1 MQPKRRKTKEMRC
14 ISKRKWKESVIQGVK
29 TNYFCVSSIPLYF
42 VLLIMKHRIALF
54 FLLFSSVSIVD
65 DACYGQSLN
74 LLTGL
79 HPRPQVSYFLSGDS
93 AFSLSSKTVIITQQL
108 PSSAALRA
116 VGYLQASLKTMIG
129 DTLITL
135 PESNYDF
142 GGNVIFVGEKNWSIV
157 QEQMTAFHWD
167 SITHSEGYVLDIRQ
181 SNATLAGDDTSGTFN
196 AVSTFVQLLQASKN
210 IVPPLHIHDWP
221 DYPIRWVFS
230 THNLI
235 EPSQISALESIED
248 TMAAHK
254 LNGLQQNDFKNNV
267 YSIFEGSYPQYFY
280 NVDSLQAYSA
290 KTNVEII
297 PGVFPFGWSEGILYH
312 DPDIAEGI
320 PTTAS
325 YLIQSDTGIVLTDPN
340 MILPNGGFENVSN
353 GNFTGW
359 SFYDGP
365 GSVFVDSTTVHS
377 GKYSA
382 RCTDFTTGNPSG
394 DCRFIRSM
402 ICQPF
407 HGYHMSVW
415 INTQDFQGSEV
426 QLLAIGH
433 NGAQST
439 SLTATQFG
447 VPATSNGWSQYNV
460 VFNTLSYDS
469 LYVYC
474 GVWGGTAGT
483 IWFDDFNIEDA
494 GTTNVLRPGA
504 ELPTVSE
511 AEKSTSYVEGK
522 DYATVVDSIMEQN
535 EGSYPWHTSPG
546 FKVLPGSKINNGDT
560 VQVHF
565 IRPNPVAN
573 DATGDGST
581 MVCVSEDTLYP
592 ILQNQLSLVDAQYHA
607 GKYFMSH
614 DEIREMNWDTA
625 CTSRNLSPAAL
636 LAGNVKKADS
646 ILQEVHPG
654 AERFDWS
661 DMFDSLHNA
670 VNDYYLVNGDLAGD
684 WNLIPKDLTIV
695 NWNAGYMSQS
705 LDFFSKL
712 GFSQITSPY
721 YDVPNTVNMRDWR
734 LAMDTIPNMR
744 GMMYTTWA
752 NDYSFLTPFAD
763 YAWSAGPMIV
773 HEPPM
778 LFETITNGEYVP
790 INANVY
796 ADPYNPADSLVK
808 VTYTQYY
815 HLNGADRVT
824 PYKMVPDTGHLY
836 RCTNLVQSDSGY
848 DVTYQ
853 IQATD
858 LEGLTRTTPRYLI
871 FHLPAPATEAVSP
884 VSFDIEIRIYPNPAS
899 TALNI
904 RGMSDEQATILI
916 EDLLGREVS
925 RSESNSESSILD
937 IQNIPAG
944 IYECIIT
951 SSSGTRTALPFVK
964 E

>member
-1 MQPKRRKTKEMRC
+1 
-14 ISKRKWKESVIQGVK
+14 
-29 TNYFCVSSIPLYF
+29 
-42 VLLIMKHRIALF
+42 MKHRIALF
-54 FLLFSSVSIVD
+54 FLLFSSLIILG
-65 DACYGQSLN
+65 DACIVGDTCFAQSLD

-79 HPRPQVSYFLSGDS
+79 HPRPQVSFFRPGPSGS
-93 AFSLSSKTVIITQQL
+93 
-108 PSSAALRA
+108 PSSPDTFRISNSTKILLGDTTTEKTTSALA
-116 VGYLQASLKTMIG
+116 YLQNVLRQVLG
-129 DTLITL
+129 DTLEVLQGTQSSYASNNAIVIGEPMNSPYLNGAVENAIHSGTGITPWL
-135 PESNYDF
+135 PGSPDL
-142 GGNVIFVGEKNWSIV
+142 
-157 QEQMTAFHWD
+157 
-167 SITHSEGYVLDIRQ
+167 THSEGYVLNVYTDTLYTVLPSQIL
-181 SNATLAGDDTSGTFN
+181 LAGWDSNGTFN
-196 AVSTFVQLLQASKN
+196 AVTTFAQLLRATSGS
-210 IVPPLHIHDWP
+210 IPTMFILDWP

-235 EPSQISALESIED
+235 EQSQISALESIED
-248 TMAAHK
+248 TMAALK

-267 YSIFEGSYPQYFY
+267 YSVFEGSYPQYFY

-297 PGVFPFGWSEGILYH
+297 PGVFPFGWSEGILFH

-320 PTTAS
+320 PTTSS
-325 YLIQSDTGIVLTDPN
+325 YLIQSDTGVLLTDPN
-340 MILPNGGFENVSN
+340 MVLPNGNFENVSN

-394 DCRFIRSM
+394 DCRFVRSM
-402 ICQPF
+402 NCQPF

-415 INTQDFQGSEV
+415 INTQNFSGDEV

-439 SLTATQFG
+439 SLTATQFE

-460 VFNTLSYDS
+460 VFNTLTYDS

-494 GTTNVLRPGA
+494 GTTNVLRPSA
-504 ELPTVSE
+504 ELPIVTV
-511 AEKSTSYVEGK
+511 AGKSTSYVESK
-522 DYATVVDSIMEQN
+522 DYAPVIDGIMETN
-535 EGSYPWHTSPG
+535 EGSYPWHISPG
-546 FKVLPGSKINNGDT
+546 FKILPGSKINNGDT
-560 VQVHF
+560 VQLHF
-565 IRPNPVAN
+565 IRPNPVVN

-614 DEIREMNWDTA
+614 DEIREMNWDSA

-636 LAGNVKKADS
+636 LADNVKKADS
-646 ILQEVHPG
+646 IIQKVHPG

-670 VNDYYLVNGDLAGD
+670 HNDYYLVNGDLTGD

-773 HEPPM
+773 H
-778 LFETITNGEYVP
+778 
-790 INANVY
+790 
-796 ADPYNPADSLVK
+796 
-808 VTYTQYY
+808 
-815 HLNGADRVT
+815 T
-824 PYKMVPDTGHLY
+824 PVSI
-836 RCTNLVQSDSGY
+836 SDSGWNDSVLIQTDIFTDPY
-848 DVTYQ
+848 LPTDSIVSVTMTVAYGADTTNQ
-853 IQATD
+853 RPPDTVTIALKPTSAQHYIGYVLPFETWQYSITAINT
-858 LEGLTRTTPRYLI
+858 EGLKRTTPWYVGVWFVPLSVE
-871 FHLPAPATEAVSP
+871 FNPSGSDVTL
-884 VSFDIEIRIYPNPAS
+884 YPNPAS
-899 TALNI
+899 NI
-904 RGMSDEQATILI
+904 INVRGMSDEPTTIMI
-916 EDLLGREVS
+916 EDMLGREVIS
-925 RSESNSESSILD
+925 SEATSGSSVLD
-937 IQNIPAG
+937 IQNIPSG
-944 IYECIIT
+944 IYECVIT
-951 SSSGTRTALPFVK
+951 NGSGARTALPFVK

>member
-1 MQPKRRKTKEMRC
+1 MKQR
-14 ISKRKWKESVIQGVK
+14 
-29 TNYFCVSSIPLYF
+29 FA
-42 VLLIMKHRIALF
+42 LI
-54 FLLFSSVSIVD
+54 FLLLGLNGPASYAQQSSTL
-65 DACYGQSLN
+65 A
-74 LLTGL
+74 GL
-79 HPRPQVSYFLSGDS
+79 HPRPKVSYFHSTTAFAITPTTPILVSDTASGQALDYLERMLQQTLGYTLAPFRGTFPQGIAGAIYLGEAGSYPALDS
-93 AFSLSSKTVIITQQL
+93 ALG
-108 PSSAALRA
+108 AALA
-116 VGYLQASLKTMIG
+116 PGETM
-129 DTLITL
+129 
-135 PESNYDF
+135 PP
-142 GGNVIFVGEKNWSIV
+142 
-157 QEQMTAFHWD
+157 A
-167 SITHSEGYVLDIRQ
+167 EGYVFDVSQNGIL
-181 SNATLAGDDTSGTFN
+181 LAGTDMNGTFN
-196 AVSTFVQLLQASKN
+196 SISTFAQLLKDSTLPMA
-210 IVPPLHIHDWP
+210 HINDWP

-230 THNLI
+230 GHNLI
-235 EPSQISALESIED
+235 EQSQIAALETIED

-254 LNGLQQNDFKNNV
+254 LNGLQQNDFKNNI
-267 YSIFEGSYPQYFY
+267 YSVFEGSYPQYFY
-280 NVDSLQAYSA
+280 NVDSLQAYSYNS
-290 KTNVEII
+290 NVEII
-297 PGVFPFGWSEGILYH
+297 PGVFPFGWSEGILFH

-320 PTTAS
+320 PTTTS
-325 YLIQSDTGIVLTDPN
+325 YLIQSDTGVSLTDPN

-353 GNFTGW
+353 GQFTGW

-402 ICQPF
+402 NCQPF
-407 HGYHMSVW
+407 HGYRMSVW
-415 INTQDFQGSEV
+415 IRTQGFQGSEV

-439 SLTATQFG
+439 SLTYTAFP
-447 VPATSNGWSQYNV
+447 VPSTDTAWSQYNV
-460 VFNTLSYDS
+460 VFNTLTYDS

-474 GVWGGTAGT
+474 GVWGGSAGT

-494 GTTNVLRPGA
+494 GMTNLLRPSA
-504 ELPTVSE
+504 ELPAVSE
-511 AEKSTSYVEGK
+511 NGKSTSYVEGS
-522 DYATVVDSIMEQN
+522 DYATLIDSTMENN
-535 EGSYPWHTSPG
+535 EGSYPWHASPS
-546 FKVLPGSKINNGDT
+546 FTVLQGSAIKNGDT

-565 IRPNPVAN
+565 IRPNPVEN
-573 DATGDGST
+573 DQTGNGST

-592 ILQNQLSLVDAQYHA
+592 ILQDQLSLVDAQYHA

-625 CTSRNLSPAAL
+625 CTSRHLSPAKL
-636 LAGNVKKADS
+636 LADNVQKADS
-646 ILQEVHPG
+646 IIQEVHPG

-670 VNDYYLVNGDLAGD
+670 VNDYYLVNGDLTGD
-684 WNLIPKDLTIV
+684 WNLIPKDFTIV

-773 HEPPM
+773 HEPPN
-778 LFETITNGEYVP
+778 LYETITDGEYVQ
-790 INANVY
+790 INANVF
-796 ADPYNPADSLVK
+796 ADPYNPADSIVS
-808 VTYTQYY
+808 VTYTQYDR
-815 HLNGADRVT
+815 LNGMEDT
-824 PYKMVPDTGHLY
+824 TIFPMFPDTAHVPNY
-836 RCTNLVQSDSGY
+836 SCTNLTQGDSGY

-858 LEGLTRTTPRYLI
+858 LEGLTRTTPRYVIL
-871 FHLPAPATEAVSP
+871 HLPASNAGVSGTN
-884 VSFDIEIRIYPNPAS
+884 SKAKINIYPNPA
-899 TALNI
+899 TATLTVSGI
-904 RGMSDEQATILI
+904 DDQKASILI
-916 EDLLGREVS
+916 EDLLGRDVARFE
-925 RSESNSESSILD
+925 NSSSTVD
-937 IQNIPAG
+937 IENLSAG
-944 IYECIIT
+944 MYECIIT
-951 SSSGTRTALPFVK
+951 SSSGTSTTLPFVK

>member
-1 MQPKRRKTKEMRC
+1 MQQKRRKTKEMEC

-42 VLLIMKHRIALF
+42 VLSIMKHRIALF
-54 FLLFSSVSIVD
+54 FLLLISFKSYAQQSSTL
-65 DACYGQSLN
+65 AN
-74 LLTGL
+74 L
-79 HPRPQVSYFLSGDS
+79 HPRPKVSCFRSAGTFAITPTTPILICDTASVQALDYLERLLQQTLGYSLAPFRGNFPHGISNAIYLGEAGSYPALDS
-93 AFSLSSKTVIITQQL
+93 ALDGSL
-108 PSSAALRA
+108 
-116 VGYLQASLKTMIG
+116 AS
-129 DTLITL
+129 
-135 PESNYDF
+135 
-142 GGNVIFVGEKNWSIV
+142 GETIPP
-157 QEQMTAFHWD
+157 A
-167 SITHSEGYVLDIRQ
+167 EGYVMDVSPNGIV
-181 SNATLAGDDTSGTFN
+181 LAGTDPNGTFN
-196 AVSTFVQLLQASKN
+196 SISTFVQLLKDSTLP
-210 IVPPLHIHDWP
+210 IVHINDWP

-235 EPSQISALESIED
+235 EQSQISALETIED

-280 NVDSLQAYSA
+280 NVDSLQAYSYN
-290 KTNVEII
+290 TNVEII

-320 PTTAS
+320 PTTTS

-394 DCRFIRSM
+394 DCRFVRAV

-415 INTQDFQGSEV
+415 INTQDFQGEEV

-460 VFNTLSYDS
+460 VFNTQTYDS

-474 GVWGGTAGT
+474 GVWGGSAGT
-483 IWFDDFNIEDA
+483 IWLDDFNIEDA
-494 GTTNVLRPGA
+494 GTTNVLRPQA
-504 ELPTVSE
+504 QLPIVTV
-511 AEKSTSYVEGK
+511 ADKSTTYIEGK
-522 DYATVVDSIMEQN
+522 DYAAVIDTIMEQN

-565 IRPNPVAN
+565 IRPNPVVN

-614 DEIREMNWDTA
+614 DEIREMNWDSA

-636 LAGNVKKADS
+636 LADNVKKADS
-646 ILQEVHPG
+646 IIQEVHPG

-670 VNDYYLVNGDLAGD
+670 HNNYYLVNGDLTGD

-773 HEPPM
+773 HEPPI

-796 ADPYNPADSLVK
+796 ADPYNSADSIVK

-815 HLNGADRVT
+815 HLGGIDQSRNLQ
-824 PYKMVPDTGHLY
+824 MFPDTGHFY
-836 RCTNLVQSDSGY
+836 RCTNLTQGDSGY
-848 DVTYQ
+848 DITYQ

-858 LEGLTRTTPRYLI
+858 LEGLTRTTPRYLLL
-871 FHLPAPATEAVSP
+871 HLPSSAAVSA
-884 VSFDIEIRIYPNPAS
+884 VGSEGEISIYPNPAS

-925 RSESNSESSILD
+925 RSESNSGSSILD

-944 IYECIIT
+944 MYECIIT
-951 SSSGTRTALPFVK
+951 SASGVRTALPFVK

>member
-1 MQPKRRKTKEMRC
+1 M
-14 ISKRKWKESVIQGVK
+14 G
-29 TNYFCVSSIPLYF
+29 
-42 VLLIMKHRIALF
+42 
-54 FLLFSSVSIVD
+54 
-65 DACYGQSLN
+65 DACYGQSLD

-79 HPRPQVSYFLSGDS
+79 HPRPQVSYFLQSDRPTHLNNTWYIVYDCQPRVG
-93 AFSLSSKTVIITQQL
+93 TQ
-108 PSSAALRA
+108 RA
-116 VGYLQASLKTMIG
+116 IGYLQKMVKAIIG
-129 DTLITL
+129 DTLQLIPDYCDSEPNPL
-135 PESNYDF
+135 PDSNLIVI
-142 GGNVIFVGEKNWSIV
+142 GGKNDEV
-157 QEQMTAFHWD
+157 VYPLLQGLPTVD
-167 SITHSEGYVLDIRQ
+167 SLSHSEEYVIHIDANKILI
-181 SNATLAGDDTSGTFN
+181 AGADTNGTFN
-196 AVSTFVQLLQASKN
+196 AVSTLAQLIESSGN
-210 IVPPLHIHDWP
+210 TIPSLHIYDWP

-230 THNLI
+230 GHNLI
-235 EPSQISALESIED
+235 EQSQIAALETIED
-248 TMAAHK
+248 TMAAYK

-280 NVDSLQAYSA
+280 NVDSLQTYSA

-297 PGVFPFGWSEGILYH
+297 PGVFPFGWSEGILFH

-320 PTTAS
+320 PTTSS
-325 YLIQSDTGIVLTDPN
+325 YLIQSGTGTLLTDPN

-353 GNFTGW
+353 GEFTGW

-365 GSVFVDSTTVHS
+365 NQSAFVDSTTVHS

-382 RCTDFTTGNPSG
+382 RCTNFTAGNAAG
-394 DCRFIRSM
+394 NCRFERSM

-407 HGYHMSVW
+407 HGYRMSVW
-415 INTQDFQGSEV
+415 IKSQDFQGSEV

-439 SLTATQFG
+439 SLTYTAFS
-447 VPATSNGWSQYNV
+447 VPTTDTAWSQYDV
-460 VFNTLSYDS
+460 VFNTLTYDS

-474 GVWGGTAGT
+474 GVWGGSAGT

-494 GTTNVLRPGA
+494 GMTNLLRPLA
-504 ELPTVSE
+504 QLPTVSE
-511 AEKSTSYVEGK
+511 NGKSTNYIEGR
-522 DYATVVDSIMEQN
+522 DYATLIDSTMEQN
-535 EGSYPWHTSPG
+535 EGSYPWHSSPG
-546 FKVLPGSKINNGDT
+546 FKVLPGSEIKNGDT

-565 IRPNPVAN
+565 IRPNPVEN
-573 DATGDGST
+573 DQTGDGST

-592 ILQNQLSLVDAQYHA
+592 ILQSQLSLVDAQYHA

-625 CTSRNLSPAAL
+625 CSSRDLSPAAL
-636 LAGNVKKADS
+636 LANNVKKADS
-646 ILQEVHPG
+646 IIQEVHPG

-661 DMFDSLHNA
+661 DMFDPLHNA
-670 VNDYYLVNGDLAGD
+670 HNDYYLVNGDLTGD
-684 WNLIPKDLTIV
+684 WNLIPKDFTIV
-695 NWNAGYMSQS
+695 NWNAGIPDYSKPQINLRKQS
-705 LDFFSKL
+705 LNFFANL

-721 YDVPNTVNMRDWR
+721 YDVQNTDNIRAWRDSMEGVPNV
-734 LAMDTIPNMR
+734 R

-773 HEPPM
+773 HEPPI

-790 INANVY
+790 IHANVFD
-796 ADPYNPADSLVK
+796 DPYNPADSIVK

-815 HLNGADRVT
+815 HLYGVDDTIAF
-824 PYKMVPDTGHLY
+824 PMIPDTGHFY
-836 RCTNLVQSDSGY
+836 HCTNLTQGDSGY

-858 LEGLTRTTPRYLI
+858 LEGLTRTTPRYLLL
-871 FHLPAPATEAVSP
+871 HLPAASNASVPGTNSKAGI
-884 VSFDIEIRIYPNPAS
+884 DIYPNPATS
-899 TALNI
+899 TLTVSGINDQ
-904 RGMSDEQATILI
+904 GTSILI
-916 EDLLGREVS
+916 EDLLGRAVMS
-925 RSESNSESSILD
+925 SETTSTSSELD

-951 SSSGTRTALPFVK
+951 SESGARTALPFVK